1 MCLSIAIAL
10 ALLWVAAIPLF
21 AAAALVAAVSFYFI
35 PEIKQAL
42 LDYAA
47 CRGPSD
53 KCMISVGIN
62 TLGQAASIL
71 SAIAFLV
78 AGVLEIAALAFISS
92 WILAWLSVSMQ
103 TAVAYLVNSGI
114 TACVIV
120 TGILLGVLS
129 NAYGFK
135 CMDKQEAY
143 RQNCGQG
150 IAHPIILNVI
160 SDDY

>member
-1 MCLSIAIAL
+1 
-10 ALLWVAAIPLF
+10 
-21 AAAALVAAVSFYFI
+21 
-35 PEIKQAL
+35 
-42 LDYAA
+42 
-47 CRGPSD
+47 
-53 KCMISVGIN
+53 MISVGIN

-135 CMDKQEAY
+135 CMDKQDSPPVVLE
-143 RQNCGQG
+143 
-150 IAHPIILNVI
+150 
-160 SDDY
+160 

>member
-78 AGVLEIAALAFISS
+78 RVLEIAALAFISS

-135 CMDKQEAY
+135 CMDKQDSPPVVLE
-143 RQNCGQG
+143 
-150 IAHPIILNVI
+150 
-160 SDDY
+160 

>member
-1 MCLSIAIAL
+1 MYD
-10 ALLWVAAIPLF
+10 F
-21 AAAALVAAVSFYFI
+21 GRH
-35 PEIKQAL
+35 Q
-42 LDYAA
+42 YAWTG
-47 CRGPSD
+47 R
-53 KCMISVGIN
+53 
-62 TLGQAASIL
+62 
-71 SAIAFLV
+71 AIAFLV

-135 CMDKQEAY
+135 SCMDKQE
-143 RQNCGQG
+143 
-150 IAHPIILNVI
+150 PPVVLE
-160 SDDY
+160 